1 MAKHR
6 SCRELISE
14 GADVYVIERARL
26 LNVLLEAQA
35 SFGTRGVRWHE
46 QTKLARIRG
55 HVHRMEELLCW
66 SLTDFGNKKV
76 IPAPKDP
83 SRGC

>member
-6 SCRELISE
+6 SCRKLISE

-35 SFGTRGVRWHE
+35 PFGTRGVRWHE

-55 HVHRMEELLCW
+55 HVHRMEELLGW
-66 SLTDFGNKKV
+66 PLTDFRDQDV
-76 IPAPKDP
+76 LPAPKDP